1 MTKNLYIIPAF
12 ALAMSLS
19 AHAKTT
25 TVTSTLPKINNAV
38 SFMPVPNCDPSGSD
52 HCPCPFT
59 GHPNCVAQSSF
70 VSTSLVADEPK
81 EVAAVSLWSWYFN
94 YQVSAGNTGGVTG
107 SW

>member
-12 ALAMSLS
+12 VFALSLS

-25 TVTSTLPKINNAV
+25 TVTSTLPKINNSV
-38 SFMPVPNCDPSGSD
+38 RFMPVPNCDPHDGCPGCPNGGS
-52 HCPCPFT
+52 CPSISEANKVTPE
-59 GHPNCVAQSSF
+59 AQ
-70 VSTSLVADEPK
+70 DRKE